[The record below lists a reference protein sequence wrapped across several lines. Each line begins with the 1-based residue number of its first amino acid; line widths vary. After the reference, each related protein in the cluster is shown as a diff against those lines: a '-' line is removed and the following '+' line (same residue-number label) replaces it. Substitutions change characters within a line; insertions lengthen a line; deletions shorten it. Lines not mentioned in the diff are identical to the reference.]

1 MWCTVLQPLVA
12 KLFIVVNSPKV
23 ILRLWN
29 RHDISG
35 LGLPVAEQAISA
47 LLPASNVTLV
57 SSLLNSMSSADN
69 NQKL

>member
-1 MWCTVLQPLVA
+1 MYSSPGFGCKTVYRRD
-12 KLFIVVNSPKV
+12 SPKV
-23 ILRLWN
+23 ILRLWK

-35 LGLPVAEQAISA
+35 FGLPVAEQVISA